1 MRVFLR
7 TCTLLICLWSAF
19 WLGAGMALAAISNT
33 PVFPQLPKN
42 VKTCFIQGT
51 DTAGT
56 YKTIYTGDSDGTKVV
71 AINAGTNDDVSHLV
85 TVRHSTST
93 SDHCATNGTC
103 GSGAAATIAATAG
116 YAAGVPVVQIN
127 SPSVWPGLP
136 LDSDGNSIIYLSDN
150 TQTLE
155 ATFAT
160 AFSTAGEHVCINV
173 QAVDF

>member
-1 MRVFLR
+1 MRTFLK
-7 TCTLLICLWSAF
+7 TLAWLINLWLGF
-19 WLGAGMALAAISNT
+19 WLSATIALAAVSST
-33 PVFPQLPKN
+33 PVFPQFPKN

-56 YKTIYTGDSDGTKVV
+56 YKTIYTGDVDGSKIVSITS
-71 AINAGTNDDVSHLV
+71 GTNDDVSHLV

-103 GSGAAATIAATAG
+103 GSGSSATIAATAG
-116 YAAGVPVVQIN
+116 YAAGVPVVDMKSSTN
-127 SPSVWPGLP
+127 WPGLGV
-136 LDSDGNSIIYLSDN
+136 DSDGNSFIYLSDN

-160 AFSTAGEHVCINV
+160 AFSTAGEHVCVNV